1 MKVDLSIVVP
11 LYNESE
17 SLEELSSWIAKVLDK
32 SSLNYEIIFIDDGSN
47 DNSWEIIKT
56 LQLDNAKIK
65 GVSFRRNYGK
75 SACSCSKKYFGELE

>member
-56 LQLDNAKIK
+56 
-65 GVSFRRNYGK
+65 
-75 SACSCSKKYFGELE
+75 